1 MEKKQLVICLSLGIL
16 LIAAAA
22 IFIYWIL
29 NGQKEEAAQE
39 GMLVQHAYIQ
49 MADENEDAEEAL
61 CFWLGE
67 DQI

>member
-1 MEKKQLVICLSLGIL
+1 MEKKQFVICLSLGIL

-22 IFIYWIL
+22 GFIYWII

-39 GMLVQHAYIQ
+39 GMLVQHAFVQ
-49 MADENEDAEEAL
+49 MAEEGDDAEEAL